1 MALIHLQDVAF
12 RYGGSESFSL
22 TVPDLSFQTDQHTA
36 IIGPSGCGKTTLLSL
51 IAGIHR
57 AERGRIENQGNDLCQ
72 LGEKARRAFRIRQV
86 GLVFQAFEL
95 LDYLNV
101 LDNVLL
107 PYRVD
112 RGLKIAGPIRE
123 RARQLICAVGLDDK
137 LGQPTSEL
145 SQGERQRVAVA
156 RALVTRPPL
165 VLADEPTGNL
175 DPTNKLL
182 IVDLLRSVA
191 ADSGATLITVT
202 HDHSLLDRFD
212 RVVEFEDVTGAS

>member
-1 MALIHLQDVAF
+1 MIRLQDVAF
-12 RYGGSESFSL
+12 SYGGAESFSL
-22 TVPDLSFQTDQHTA
+22 TVPALAFEADEHTA

-57 AERGRIENQGNDLCQ
+57 AQKGRIENQGNDLSQ

-95 LDYLNV
+95 LDYLDV

-112 RGLKIAGPIRE
+112 PGLKVTEPVRE
-123 RARQLICAVGLDDK
+123 RARQLIGEVGLTGK
-137 LGQPTSEL
+137 LGRRTAEL

-156 RALVTRPPL
+156 RAPVTRPPL

-175 DPTNKLL
+175 DPSNTLL
-182 IVDLLRSVA
+182 IIDLLRSVA
-191 ADSGATLITVT
+191 ADSGATIITVT

-212 RVVEFEDVTGAS
+212 RVVELEAITGAL

>member
-1 MALIHLQDVAF
+1 MIHLQEVAF
-12 RYGGSESFSL
+12 SYDGGEGFTL
-22 TVPDLSFQTDQHTA
+22 AVPELSFQANEHTA

-57 AERGRIENQGNDLCQ
+57 AGRGRIENQGNDLSL

-112 RGLKIAGPIRE
+112 PGLKVTEPTRE
-123 RARQLICAVGLDDK
+123 RARQLVEAVGLTGK
-137 LGQPTSEL
+137 LGRRTSEL

-182 IVDLLRSVA
+182 IIDLLRSVA
-191 ADSGATLITVT
+191 ADSGATIITVT
-202 HDHSLLDRFD
+202 HDHSLLDRYD
-212 RVVEFEDVTGAS
+212 RVVEFEAITGAS

>member
-1 MALIHLQDVAF
+1 MIRLQDVAF

-22 TVPDLSFQTDQHTA
+22 AVPDLSFQASEHTA

-51 IAGIHR
+51 IAGIYR
-57 AERGRIENQGNDLCQ
+57 AESGSIEVQGKNLSR
-72 LGEKARRAFRIRQV
+72 LGEKSRRAFRIRQV

-95 LDYLNV
+95 LDYLDV

-112 RGLKIAGPIRE
+112 PGLKVTRTIRD
-123 RARQLICAVGLDDK
+123 RARDLIEAVGLAGK
-137 LGQPTSEL
+137 TARRTAEL

-156 RALVTRPPL
+156 RALITSPPL
-165 VLADEPTGNL
+165 LLADEPTGNL
-175 DPTNKLL
+175 DPRNKLL

-191 ADSGATLITVT
+191 ADSGATIITVT

-212 RVVEFEDVTGAS
+212 RVLEFETITGAA